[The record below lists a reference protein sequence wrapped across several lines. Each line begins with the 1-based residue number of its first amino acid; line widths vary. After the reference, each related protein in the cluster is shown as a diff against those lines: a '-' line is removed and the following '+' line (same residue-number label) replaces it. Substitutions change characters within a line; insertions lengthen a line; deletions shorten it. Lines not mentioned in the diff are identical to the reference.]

1 MSVWRCPAGKE
12 GGAMEADWPQRSG
25 YNARKRSWR
34 GGCGVRKA
42 VWVAGAVCLATSLCG
57 ASGAIAASPAI
68 PTCTVTKFELIGI
81 GTRGINPGSGT
92 EFGMGTNTAECFGT
106 YVVHGVVPEKLGY
119 TATTTDNYAELAAV
133 LKRMPSD
140 WRMVDGVPAVSV
152 WVNLSPRVAAGMK
165 KAGVNPT
172 MFLQWV
178 NDANAS
184 AWAGT
189 GVRVPDGSP
198 PPVWPS
204 WLPKAYVAQPA
215 AIAGGQA
222 DTAIKPPREG
232 VLGVV
237 TSKTKVATVVPP
249 AKQPV
254 QASSGVS
261 RSTRASSTKTATAK
275 ASSTKTTKKPA
286 AITTKAPPAAV
297 MVQDRTL
304 PCVAEQ
310 SCAAKVK
317 AYDRWRALPWYRKA
331 LWEIRWQLWEEIA
344 GIAVLGGGIAGLRVW
359 QITRRNIR
367 WYGKRWPKF

>member
-1 MSVWRCPAGKE
+1 M
-12 GGAMEADWPQRSG
+12 
-25 YNARKRSWR
+25 
-34 GGCGVRKA
+34 RKA
-42 VWVAGAVCLATSLCG
+42 LWVVGAVCLATTMCG

-68 PTCTVTKFELIGI
+68 PTCTVTELEMVGI

-92 EFGMGTNTAECFGT
+92 AFGMTSNPASNSAECFGT

-119 TATTTDNYAELAAV
+119 AATTTDNYAELAAV
-133 LKRMPSD
+133 LKRMPSN
-140 WRMVDGVPAVSV
+140 WRMIDGVPAVAT
-152 WVNLSPRVAAGMK
+152 WVNLSPTVAAGMK

-178 NDANAS
+178 NDANGS

-222 DTAIKPPREG
+222 ATAAQPPREG

-237 TSKTKVATVVPP
+237 TSKTKIVTVSPP
-249 AKQPV
+249 TTKPV
-254 QASSGVS
+254 QASSSVS
-261 RSTRASSTKTATAK
+261 HGATASSTKTATTNALN
-275 ASSTKTTKKPA
+275 TKPAKKPV

-297 MVQDRTL
+297 TVQHRTL
-304 PCVAEQ
+304 PCVVEQ

-331 LWEIRWQLWEEIA
+331 LLEIRWHRWEAIA
-344 GIAVLGGGIAGLRVW
+344 ATLALAGAIAGLRVW
-359 QITRRNIR
+359 RIIRRNLR
-367 WYGKRWPKF
+367 WYGKPWPKA